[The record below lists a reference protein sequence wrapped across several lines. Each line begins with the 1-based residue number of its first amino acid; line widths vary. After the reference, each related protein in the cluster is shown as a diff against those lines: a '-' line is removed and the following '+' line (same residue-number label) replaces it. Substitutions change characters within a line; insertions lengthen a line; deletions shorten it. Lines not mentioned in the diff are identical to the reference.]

1 MNKEQQ
7 SIRFLGL
14 HSDFYL
20 IVHLRF
26 LSESNLVWVL
36 VVRAPIKMDWL

>member
-7 SIRFLGL
+7 AIRFLCL

-26 LSESNLVWVL
+26 LSESNLVRIL
-36 VVRAPIKMDWL
+36 VVRTPIKLDWL